1 MNYQRKNSIENKKK
15 RVIYIGLGILTIM
28 FLWVVLSNIYNNSI
42 VIPKIKD
49 VLRAL
54 LELFTQKRIYE
65 LLFTMLLRIL
75 LTVSISLGISLVL
88 SLMSYKFK
96 HFGNYLLPIIS
107 LLKTTPVI
115 AIIILLI
122 LSVGM
127 ELTPYVATSF
137 VIIPMIY
144 EAILAGLESIDE
156 AVTDDIKT
164 VTNINFKVLFSFYI
178 PLIISNIVTVLIQSF
193 GLGLKVMLMAE
204 YISPKN
210 NTFGAEIRRYNENL
224 EMEKV
229 FAIILVVIVIVMIVD
244 FILKVLKEKAESK

>member
-54 LELFTQKRIYE
+54 FELFTQKRIYE

-164 VTNINFKVLFSFYI
+164 VTNINFKV
-178 PLIISNIVTVLIQSF
+178 

>member
-1 MNYQRKNSIENKKK
+1 MSYQRQSSIENKKN
-15 RVIYIGLGILTIM
+15 RIIFVGLGILTIV
-28 FLWVVLSNIYNNSI
+28 FLWIILSNIYNNSI

-49 VLRAL
+49 VLKAL
-54 LELFTQKRIYE
+54 IELFSQKRIYV

-75 LTVSISLGISLVL
+75 LTVSISLGIALFF
-88 SLMSYKFK
+88 SLMAYKFK
-96 HFGNYLLPIIS
+96 CIGNYLLPIIS

-144 EAILAGLESIDE
+144 EAIIAGLESIDD
-156 AVTDDIKT
+156 AITDDIKT
-164 VTNINFKVLFSFYI
+164 VTNINLKVLFSFYI

-229 FAIILVVIVIVMIVD
+229 FAIILVVIVIVMVVD
-244 FILKVLKEKAESK
+244 FILKTIKEKTESK

>member
-1 MNYQRKNSIENKKK
+1 MSYQRQSSIENKKN
-15 RVIYIGLGILTIM
+15 RIIFVGLGILTIV
-28 FLWVVLSNIYNNSI
+28 FLWIILSNIYNNSI

-49 VLRAL
+49 VLKAL
-54 LELFTQKRIYE
+54 IELFAQKRIYV

-75 LTVSISLGISLVL
+75 MTVSISLGIALFF
-88 SLMSYKFK
+88 SLMAYKFK
-96 HFGNYLLPIIS
+96 FIGNYLLPIIS

-144 EAILAGLESIDE
+144 EAIMAGLESIDD
-156 AVTDDIKT
+156 AITDDIKT
-164 VTNINFKVLFSFYI
+164 VTNINLKVLFSFYI

-229 FAIILVVIVIVMIVD
+229 FAIILVVIVIVMVVD
-244 FILKVLKEKAESK
+244 FILKAIKEKTESK